1 MVSLAGIP
9 PFGGFVA
16 KFNLLSAVL
25 AKKQFGLAVIA
36 GLNSVV
42 SLYYYMKIVRYM
54 VFGKEE
60 SNEPIPQFN
69 LANSTI
75 IVAFTVP
82 LLVLGIF
89 WGGFAELAQKA
100 VLITF

>member
-1 MVSLAGIP
+1 MTLVAFYVVGLVADHYGNDDFNRFNGLIKRHPVMTLVLSISMVSLAGIP

-36 GLNSVV
+36 GTNSVI

-54 VFGKEE
+54 VFGEGK
-60 SNEPIPQFN
+60 
-69 LANSTI
+69 
-75 IVAFTVP
+75 
-82 LLVLGIF
+82 
-89 WGGFAELAQKA
+89 
-100 VLITF
+100 